1 MTYEKKPFYAS
12 KTAIYDWLYSSY
24 GQKYCRHLLSKRYN
38 KRKRRGKKQKRQMIP
53 DRISIHDRGEMGY
66 RDYEGDTI
74 VSKKNTVSI
83 VTVYGPVNM
92 YLDARKI
99 LNLKPVITAK
109 AFKSMFEKV
118 KVNSMTLD
126 NGQENKLHKN
136 IGIKTY
142 FCDAYASW
150 QKPGIEN
157 ANKLIRRHIPKG
169 SNISEFSHQYI
180 SWIVRRYNNMPRK
193 KLGWMIPNEVMRKKK
208 LFKKEKRPRIRS
220 MQ

>member
-1 MTYEKKPFYAS
+1 
-12 KTAIYDWLYSSY
+12 
-24 GQKYCRHLLSKRYN
+24 
-38 KRKRRGKKQKRQMIP
+38 MIP